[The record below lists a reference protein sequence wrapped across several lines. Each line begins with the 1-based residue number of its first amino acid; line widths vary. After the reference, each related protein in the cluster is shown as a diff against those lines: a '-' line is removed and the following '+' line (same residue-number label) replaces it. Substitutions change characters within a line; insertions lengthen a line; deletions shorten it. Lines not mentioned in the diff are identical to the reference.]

1 MKIVWTTEAINNYYN
16 TLDYWDM
23 HNGSNTYSN
32 KIIEAVEL
40 LVQEL
45 IEDPYF
51 LARYDEKLNLY
62 RKTILKGKFL
72 VYYEIKEIENI
83 IEIQYFRSNYQKP
96 LTDN

>member
-1 MKIVWTTEAINNYYN
+1 
-16 TLDYWDM
+16 M

-72 VYYEIKEIENI
+72 IYYEIKEIENR

>member
-51 LARYDEKLNLY
+51 LAR
-62 RKTILKGKFL
+62 
-72 VYYEIKEIENI
+72 
-83 IEIQYFRSNYQKP
+83 
-96 LTDN
+96 